1 MPLSVMTQLICIN
14 HSMRPD
20 GRRLSEL
27 ENQEVLSL
35 EEEVLSTSIRAFRG
49 NLFHWLSDD
58 VLASAS
64 LALLLRIEK
73 VAWGHK
79 LLSPNAVIV

>member
-1 MPLSVMTQLICIN
+1 MPLQAMTQLVFTCY
-14 HSMRPD
+14 SMRPD

-27 ENQEVLSL
+27 GNQEVLSL
-35 EEEVLSTSIRAFRG
+35 EDKVLSTSIRVFRG
-49 NLFHWLSDD
+49 NPFHWLTDD

-73 VAWGHK
+73 VAWCYK
-79 LLSPNAVIV
+79 LL